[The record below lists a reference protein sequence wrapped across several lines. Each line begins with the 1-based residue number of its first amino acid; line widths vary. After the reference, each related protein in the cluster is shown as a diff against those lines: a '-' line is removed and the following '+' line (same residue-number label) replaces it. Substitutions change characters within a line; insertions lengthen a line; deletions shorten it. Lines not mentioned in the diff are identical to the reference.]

1 MKRIKVLH
9 IAEIDNDMAKGTST
23 IIPQYVIQQQCNKNF
38 EVYFLNCNKIKL
50 TCSCKIK
57 NIYTPIDN
65 KKNDVIAS
73 IQPDLVIFHEL
84 YKVPYLKIYKYLVN
98 KRVPYIIIPHGGMTK
113 KAQSTKRIKK
123 KLGNLLLFNSFFNKA
138 KAVQYLSENEKSNTN
153 FTKLNY
159 FILGNGI
166 SNIPSKNLY
175 FQKKD
180 KEKEFLNFIYVGRYD
195 YLIKGID
202 QLLEAFF
209 IAKQKKL
216 KVKLLMY
223 GKGNEKDYLLIKNYI
238 KNNYLDDYIILNGP
252 IYNEEKRKTILKN
265 DVFIQVSRTEGQP
278 LGVMEAM
285 SLGMPVLLSEG
296 TGYADIINKYKIGNQ
311 CKTDKYDIYDKI
323 KNIANNRQKLKKMSE
338 NSYLY
343 AIENYSWNEIL
354 KKSYKVYL
362 DITKKE
368 K

>member
-9 IAEIDNDMAKGTST
+9 VAEIDNDMTKGTST
-23 IIPQYVIQQQCNKNF
+23 IIPQYAIQQQKCKNF

-50 TCSCKIK
+50 SCSNELK
-57 NIYTPIDN
+57 NIYTYDDN
-65 KKNDVIAS
+65 EKNNVIVKVK
-73 IQPDLVIFHEL
+73 PDLVIFHEL
-84 YKVPYLKIYKYLVN
+84 YKVPYLRIYKYL
-98 KRVPYIIIPHGGMTK
+98 KKKGIPYIIIPHGGMTN
-113 KAQSTKRIKK
+113 KAQNTKKIKK
-123 KLGNLLLFNSFFNKA
+123 KLGNLLLFNNFFTGA
-138 KAVQYLSENEKSNTN
+138 KAVQYLSESEKNNTCFIKIN
-153 FTKLNY
+153 S

-166 SNIPSKNLY
+166 SNIPNENLY
-175 FQKKD
+175 FQKNI
-180 KEKEFLNFIYVGRYD
+180 KENKILNFIYVGRYD

-209 IAKQKKL
+209 IAKQKKI

-223 GKGNEKDYLLIKNYI
+223 GKGNEKDYLIIKNYI
-238 KNNYLDDYIILNGP
+238 KDNYLEDYIILNGP
-252 IYNEEKRKTILKN
+252 IYNEEKRTTILKN
-265 DVFIQVSRTEGQP
+265 DIFIQVSRTEGQP

-296 TGYADIINKYKIGNQ
+296 TGYADIVNKFKIGNL
-311 CKTDKYDIYDKI
+311 CKTDKDDIFDKI
-323 KNIANNRQKLKKMSE
+323 KNIVDNKQKLKKMSE

-343 AIENYSWNEIL
+343 AAENYSWNEIL
-354 KKSYKVYL
+354 KKTYKVYL